1 MKTILSLGILSFLTM
16 FSFAQETPSNA
27 QKKAEEK
34 PAYTISFVTVGARS
48 DAYWI
53 GDGPKMK
60 VYAVDPGA
68 APPKDVY
75 IAVPKGKGKGKSSK
89 KKHQRLFL
97 GLNVPTERLKVRN
110 LQCALTTRYQS
121 GDSYGYKNYT
131 TLVLDGKPVGPYSVF
146 LSRNPKRKTWQSPQR
161 LILSD
166 SLKKFPLG
174 SARITNMS
182 DRIVVIKVGDKI
194 IGRLAPG
201 KFTIIKN
208 ALKLK
213 NAETV
218 MVIYKDKRKKRMA
231 FRRSLNYPKDQRV
244 DVVCTYVPK
253 RSKPILASLFTT
265 KPVKK
270 LPVVSSTGKK

>member
-1 MKTILSLGILSFLTM
+1 MKTILSLGILLLLTL
-16 FSFAQETPSNA
+16 FSFAQEAPSKA

-34 PAYTISFVTVGARS
+34 PAYKISFVTVGARS
-48 DAYWI
+48 DAYWV

-60 VYAVDPGA
+60 VYAIDPGA

-89 KKHQRLFL
+89 KKHKRLFL
-97 GLNVPTERLKVRN
+97 GLNVPTERVKVKSS
-110 LQCALTTRYQS
+110 QCALTTRYQS

-146 LSRNPKRKTWQSPQR
+146 LSRNPKHKTWQSPQR

-166 SLKKFPLG
+166 SLEKFPLG
-174 SARITNMS
+174 SARVTNMS
-182 DRIVVIKVGDKI
+182 DRLVVIKVGDKI
-194 IGRLAPG
+194 MGGLNPG
-201 KFTIIKN
+201 KSIIIKN

-213 NAETV
+213 NAEPV
-218 MVIYKDKRKKRMA
+218 MVIYKDKRKKRLA
-231 FRRSLNYPKDQRV
+231 FRRSLNYPQDQRV
-244 DVVCTYVPK
+244 EIVCSYVPK
-253 RSKPILASLFTT
+253 RSKPLLATVFTT

-270 LPVVSSTGKK
+270 SPVASTLDKK